1 MIQHVIIMSKTIEVS
16 ISQTLSAIKEIEV
29 PDNFDPKAASASELE
44 TYVNEQIIL
53 PSDYT
58 DIYNENGDWILD
70 EFCVVV

>member
-1 MIQHVIIMSKTIEVS
+1 MIQNVIIMSKIIEVS

-29 PDNFDPKAASASELE
+29 PDNFDPKTASASELE
-44 TYVNEQIIL
+44 MYVNEQIIL